1 MMNTIRPILV
11 LLVLVFLS
19 AGAMAQNRYSR
30 SADESF
36 NDQQYSL
43 ALKKYQ
49 KAYSRAKKNKEE
61 RERISFQ
68 MAECYRMMNNTKR
81 SEIAYKRILSG
92 KLINKQPKIYLYYA
106 EALKAN
112 GNYEEALKQY
122 TAYKEKAPNDAN
134 IQGLIDATSDAIE
147 WQKNP
152 SKYDVILEKKINTR
166 DAEFAPA
173 FADKNYSSIIFTSDR
188 DASTGKDIDNWTG
201 KEFTD
206 LFLAKKDKKGD
217 WSNPALLEQGGLI
230 DTKANE
236 GAGQFN
242 RKFLALYFTRC
253 WNEDKKKNG
262 CAIYKVSRTGVNNW
276 GEPEKI
282 DLGGDSSNV
291 FGHPTIS
298 EDETVLIF
306 ASDIMGGRGG
316 KDLWMV
322 KRKSKGGVFGR
333 PENLGSVINTP
344 GDEMYPYLRDDSTLY
359 FASNGHPGMGGF
371 DIFRSI
377 RENGHWSKPENMKFP
392 INSSADDFAI
402 VYNLDEPE
410 QGYFTSNRAGGK
422 GNDDIYSFII
432 PPVYF
437 TLEGTITD
445 DRTLQPV
452 QGAEVR
458 IIGTNGKTAKYTTD
472 DRGHYSFNKNQIL
485 ANTTYDITVTKKDY
499 FNEKARETTVGLEKS
514 KDFVRD
520 IVIRPIPKKPVV
532 LPDILYDL
540 AKWDLK
546 PQFQDSLQG
555 LIETLDANENI
566 VIELASH
573 TDSRDTE
580 ERNDVLSQKRAQS
593 VVDYL
598 ITRGIDPDRLVAK
611 GYGER
616 VPRTLT
622 RDITKEGYTFKAGT
636 VLTDSLINTLPNTNV
651 KEAAHALNRR
661 TEFSILRNDFIPKT
675 TPVASTKPRQ
685 IEVVTEPEENSVEF
699 SLTKDNLFQSTC
711 LVNGNTMAFE
721 YDPKEKEFYISPA
734 EALKLL
740 TSGALSKDDFEGD
753 PSKIIGEGTIA
764 DKAVLNIKELKIGKN
779 SIFDV
784 KATVNRKIPMI
795 RFGENTMKLFGTYSV
810 DMDDSKIIFE

>member
-485 ANTTYDITVTKKDY
+485 ANTTYDITVTKKD
-499 FNEKARETTVGLEKS
+499 
-514 KDFVRD
+514 
-520 IVIRPIPKKPVV
+520 
-532 LPDILYDL
+532 
-540 AKWDLK
+540 
-546 PQFQDSLQG
+546 
-555 LIETLDANENI
+555 
-566 VIELASH
+566 
-573 TDSRDTE
+573 
-580 ERNDVLSQKRAQS
+580 
-593 VVDYL
+593 
-598 ITRGIDPDRLVAK
+598 
-611 GYGER
+611 
-616 VPRTLT
+616 
-622 RDITKEGYTFKAGT
+622 
-636 VLTDSLINTLPNTNV
+636 
-651 KEAAHALNRR
+651 
-661 TEFSILRNDFIPKT
+661 
-675 TPVASTKPRQ
+675 
-685 IEVVTEPEENSVEF
+685 
-699 SLTKDNLFQSTC
+699 
-711 LVNGNTMAFE
+711 
-721 YDPKEKEFYISPA
+721 
-734 EALKLL
+734 
-740 TSGALSKDDFEGD
+740 
-753 PSKIIGEGTIA
+753 
-764 DKAVLNIKELKIGKN
+764 
-779 SIFDV
+779 
-784 KATVNRKIPMI
+784 
-795 RFGENTMKLFGTYSV
+795 
-810 DMDDSKIIFE
+810 

>member
-1 MMNTIRPILV
+1 MYMMRSILT
-11 LLVLVFLS
+11 LLAVIVIS
-19 AGAMAQNRYSR
+19 AGSIAQNRYSR

-36 NDQQYSL
+36 NDQQYFL

-49 KAYSRAKKNKEE
+49 KAYSKVKKNKDE

-68 MAECYRMMNNTKR
+68 MAECYRLMNNPKR
-81 SEIAYKRILSG
+81 SETAYKRLLTS
-92 KLINKQPKIYLYYA
+92 KLISKQPKIYLFYA
-106 EALKAN
+106 DALKAN

-122 TAYKEKAPNDAN
+122 EAYKEKVPGDP
-134 IQGLIDATSDAIE
+134 LIGALISATKDAID

-173 FADKNYSSIIFTSDR
+173 YADKNFSSIIFTSDR

-201 KEFTD
+201 QDFTD
-206 LFLAKKDKKGD
+206 IFLARKDKKGD
-217 WSNPALLEQGGLI
+217 WSTPALLESGGLI

-242 RKFLALYFTRC
+242 RKFLVLYFTRC
-253 WNEDKKKNG
+253 WNDEKKKNG

-291 FGHPTIS
+291 YGHPTVS
-298 EDETVLIF
+298 GDETMIIF
-306 ASDIMGGRGG
+306 SSDVMGGRGG
-316 KDLWMV
+316 KDLWMA
-322 KRKSKGGVFGR
+322 KRKSKTGAFGR

-344 GDEMYPYLRDDSTLY
+344 GDELFPFLRDDSTLY
-359 FASNGHPGMGGF
+359 FASNGIPGMGGL
-371 DIFRSI
+371 DIYRSI
-377 RENGHWSKPENMKFP
+377 RENGHWTKPENMKYP
-392 INSSADDFAI
+392 MNSSSDDFAI
-402 VYNLDEPE
+402 VFNLDEPE
-410 QGYFTSNRAGGK
+410 EGYFTSNRPGGK
-422 GNDDIYSFII
+422 GKDDIYSFII

-437 TLEGTITD
+437 TLTGTITD

-452 QGAEVR
+452 AGAQVS

-472 DRGHYSFNKNQIL
+472 ERGNYSFNKNQIL
-485 ANTTYDITVTKKDY
+485 SNNTYDITVIKKDY
-499 FNEKARETTVGLEKS
+499 FNEKARETTVGVEKS

-520 IVIRPIPKKPVV
+520 IILRPIPKKPVV

-616 VPRTLT
+616 VPRTLN
-622 RDITKEGYTFKAGT
+622 RDITREGYTFKTGT
-636 VLTDSLINTLPNTNV
+636 VLTDSVINLLPSTAI

-675 TPVASTKPRQ
+675 TPITAKPHQ
-685 IEVVTEPEENSVEF
+685 IEVVTEPEENSIEF
-699 SLTKDNLFQSTC
+699 TQTKENIFQSTC
-711 LVNGNTMAFE
+711 FVNGSTVGFE
-721 YDPKEKEFYISPA
+721 YDPTEKDFFISSA

-740 TSGALSKDDFEGD
+740 KSGAISKEDFEGD
-753 PSKIIGEGTIA
+753 PTKIIGEGSIA
-764 DKAVLNIKELKIGKN
+764 DKSVFNIKELKVGRNTIN
-779 SIFDV
+779 DV
-784 KATVNRKIPMI
+784 KATVSKKVPMI
-795 RFGENTMKLFGTYSV
+795 RFGENTMKLFGTFQV

>member
-1 MMNTIRPILV
+1 MRSFLT
-11 LLVLVFLS
+11 LLVVLFVASGLS
-19 AGAMAQNRYSR
+19 AQNRYSR
-30 SADESF
+30 NADESF
-36 NDQQYSL
+36 NDQQYFL

-49 KAYSRAKKNKEE
+49 KAYSKVKKNKDE

-68 MAECYRMMNNTKR
+68 MAECYRLMNNTKR
-81 SEIAYKRILSG
+81 AETAYKRLLTS
-92 KLINKQPKIYLYYA
+92 KLIGKQPKIYLYYGDM
-106 EALKAN
+106 LKAN
-112 GNYEEALKQY
+112 GNYEEAIKQY
-122 TAYKEKAPNDAN
+122 NLYKEKVPGDAKVN
-134 IQGLIDATSDAIE
+134 ESIQAAQDAME
-147 WQKNP
+147 WIKNP

-166 DAEFAPA
+166 DDEFAPA
-173 FADKNYSSIIFTSDR
+173 FADKNFSSIIFTSNR
-188 DASTGKDIDNWTG
+188 DASTGKDLDNWTG
-201 KEFTD
+201 QEFTD
-206 LFLAKKDKKGD
+206 IFLAKRDRKGD
-217 WSNPALLEQGGLI
+217 WSNPTLLEQGGLL

-236 GAGQFN
+236 GTGQFN
-242 RKFLALYFTRC
+242 PKFLVLYFTRC
-253 WNEDKKKNG
+253 WNEEKKKNG

-276 GEPEKI
+276 GDPEKI

-298 EDETVLIF
+298 PDETVLVF
-306 ASDIMGGRGG
+306 SSDLMGGQGG
-316 KDLWMV
+316 KDLWLV
-322 KRKSKGGVFGR
+322 KRKSKGGAFGR
-333 PENLGSVINTP
+333 PENLGTVINTP
-344 GDEMYPYLRDDSTLY
+344 GDELFPYLRDDSTLY
-359 FASNGHPGMGGF
+359 FASNTHPGMGGL

-377 RENGHWSKPENMKFP
+377 RINGKWSKPENMKSP
-392 INSSADDFAI
+392 LNSSGDDFAI

-422 GNDDIYSFII
+422 GKDDIYSFVI

-452 QGAEVR
+452 AGAEVR

-472 DRGHYSFNKNQIL
+472 DRGHYSFNKNQIF

-514 KDFVRD
+514 RDFVRD

-573 TDSRDTE
+573 TDSRDSD

-616 VPRTLT
+616 SPRILA
-622 RDITKEGYTFKAGT
+622 RDITKEGYTFKSGT
-636 VLTDSLINTLPNTNV
+636 VLTDSVINMLPNTAV
-651 KEAAHALNRR
+651 KEAAHQLNRR

-675 TPVASTKPRQ
+675 TPVTAKPRA
-685 IEVVTEPEENSVEF
+685 IEVVTEPEENTVEF
-699 SLTKDNLFQSTC
+699 TLSKEGFFEASC
-711 LVNGNTMAFE
+711 YVNGNTMNFE
-721 YDPKEKEFYISPA
+721 YDPKEKELYISPA
-734 EALKLL
+734 EVLRLLKN
-740 TSGALSKDDFEGD
+740 GAISKEDFEGD
-753 PSKIIGEGTIA
+753 PTKIIGEGTIA
-764 DKAVLNIKELKIGKN
+764 DKSVFTIKELKIGKN
-779 SIFDV
+779 SIYDV

-795 RFGENTMKLFGTYSV
+795 RFGENTLKLFGTYSV
-810 DMDDSKIIFE
+810 DLDDNLIIFE

>member
-81 SEIAYKRILSG
+81 SEIAYKRLLSG